1 MKAFSVILFLAVSG
15 SATASNSSNTES
27 APTQVS
33 KTPIVQTSD
42 VETLARYWSLDA
54 KEYQR
59 YQALMRGPLGHW
71 NPAIDPLLA
80 LGMFATTPTQ
90 QKRYAEL
97 YARQEFELTER
108 TLRFQQAYRAAFERL
123 YPNVDTVDQR
133 LLAPY
138 QLHQQQK
145 ESAKAARWLAKRQFQ
160 EGDRVMVFVPTQ
172 CDHCTSLIPRL
183 MSLVSGTRNAG
194 IDVYVR
200 NASDDNA
207 VRAWAQAHHIRS
219 AQVTGN
225 SLTLNRNEGL
235 LQRLQRRTVESRSS
249 KHHSV
254 VVPIFLKRNDQF
266 FQLRAEDL
274 GL

>member
-1 MKAFSVILFLAVSG
+1 MRTFAVFLILALSDSTLANDSG
-15 SATASNSSNTES
+15 NTES
-27 APTQVS
+27 ARTQVS
-33 KTPIVQTSD
+33 NTPIVQTPD
-42 VETLARYWSLDA
+42 AETLARYWSIDA

-59 YQALMRGPLGHW
+59 YQQLMRGPLGYW
-71 NPAIDPLLA
+71 SPTIDPLLA
-80 LGMFATTPTQ
+80 LGMFAKTPAQ
-90 QKRYAEL
+90 QNRYAEL

-108 TLRFQQAYRAAFERL
+108 TLRFQQVYRAAFNRL
-123 YPNVDTVDQR
+123 YPNVDTVDHR

-145 ESAKAARWLAKRQFQ
+145 ESAKAARWLAKKQFRD
-160 EGDRVMVFVPTQ
+160 GDRVMVFVPIQ

-183 MSLVSGTRNAG
+183 MSLVSGTRNAS

-207 VRAWAQAHHIRS
+207 VRVWAQAHHIQANKVS
-219 AQVTGN
+219 GN
-225 SLTLNRNEGL
+225 ALTLNRNEGL
-235 LQRLQRRTVESRSS
+235 LQRLQSRSTM
-249 KHHSV
+249 HHSA

-266 FQLRAEDL
+266 FQLRKEDL

>member
-1 MKAFSVILFLAVSG
+1 MRFFTVIIFLAVSDG
-15 SATASNSSNTES
+15 AIANNSSSTES
-27 APTQVS
+27 AQTKVS
-33 KTPIVQTSD
+33 QTPIVQTPD
-42 VETLARYWSLDA
+42 AETLAGYWSLDA

-71 NPAIDPLLA
+71 SPTIDPLLA
-80 LGMFATTPTQ
+80 LGMFATSPTQ

-108 TLRFQQAYRAAFERL
+108 TLRFQQAYRAAFQRL

-145 ESAKAARWLAKRQFQ
+145 ESAKAARWLAKKQFQ
-160 EGDRVMVFVPTQ
+160 DGDRVMVFVPAK

-200 NASDDNA
+200 NASDDKA
-207 VRAWAQAHHIRS
+207 VRAWAQAHHIRT
-219 AQVTGN
+219 AQVNGN
-225 SLTLNRNEGL
+225 TLTLNRNEGL
-235 LQRLQRRTVESRSS
+235 LQRLQHRTAESRST
-249 KHHSV
+249 KHHSA

-266 FQLRAEDL
+266 FQLREEDL